1 MSTSMIDEDVD
12 FEAAEDCLRQAK
24 EAHACGD
31 VDRYIAARYL
41 LAAALNMT
49 GLGEARLHTAH
60 LKAS

>member
-1 MSTSMIDEDVD
+1 MSTSIDEDVD
-12 FEAAEDCLRQAK
+12 FKAAEDCLRQAK

-49 GLGEARLHTAH
+49 GLGQAKLHTAH